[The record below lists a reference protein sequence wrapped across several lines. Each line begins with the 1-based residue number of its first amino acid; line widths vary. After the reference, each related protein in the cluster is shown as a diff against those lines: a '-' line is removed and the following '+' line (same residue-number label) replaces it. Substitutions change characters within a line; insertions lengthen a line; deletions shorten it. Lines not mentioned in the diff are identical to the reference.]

1 MQETHHITHSTTHLK
16 TYAVTFHHIAGRSP
30 HLRVR
35 PELAAVKPRARGGE
49 ATGGAREATGG
60 AAQKL
65 GGANVS
71 ADARNSQHNPQYDP
85 PQDLRGDFPSHSGK
99 IAPPKAPAASDGGA
113 GGGDG
118 RERGPRP
125 AKRIVGD
132 ELLGANYSS
141 SRTRSNT
148 SATGTSVRSPLIR
161 LRTSTTPWARPR
173 PTMTITGIPRISAS
187 ANFTPGDTFLRSS

>member
-65 GGANVS
+65 GGAKVP
-71 ADARNSQHNPQYDP
+71 ADARNSPHNAQYDP

-113 GGGDG
+113 GGDDG
-118 RERGPRP
+118 PGGGRGPRN
-125 AKRIVGD
+125 AS
-132 ELLGANYSS
+132 LGANYSS

-161 LRTSTTPWARPR
+161 FRTSTTPWARPR